1 MTVQSTS
8 IKAYYDDASQRAFAT
23 QREFIYYVVQ
33 TAKHPSLTDI
43 SRLTKLR
50 INAVTG
56 RVNEL
61 EQEGRI
67 HKESTKIDPFS
78 KKEVNWYAPGPGK
91 DYDPN
96 KPRKSKKATTEEVS
110 E

>member
-8 IKAYYDDASQRAFAT
+8 IKAYYDENSQHCFAT

-33 TAKHPSLTDI
+33 TARHPSLADI
-43 SRLTKLR
+43 TRLTKLK

-67 HKESTKIDPFS
+67 HKESTKIDPFTH
-78 KKEVNWYAPGPGK
+78 KEVNWYAPGPGK

-96 KPRKSKKATTEEVS
+96 KPKKSKTKKVTE
-110 E
+110 